1 MNRPHSPGASVVAS
15 YPSLNLKSLRLQPQ
29 YEGYFDD
36 APISPVAS
44 VPDSAQTGTD
54 QDPVR
59 CAPGEHAPSP
69 TATTTCQ
76 PTRHDMLGGTLQPT
90 DLVAFATATA
100 ACSGVLQL
108 QQQHLLCALAALNR
122 QQQQG
127 SQLKARLHAAETE
140 CEALRKRISARHFL
154 SPYPQQP
161 QAHPHPSSAPDIDA
175 APSLGR
181 PSSSQLPGS
190 GSLRPDRPSAAHGL
204 PAKSSTRSLGTFSI
218 HSCHSWGSVF
228 DAAAAQ
234 EFADGSSTLL
244 GPGPAQYARA
254 RALLDSPS
262 RSVASSSDASPAGS
276 PSATRDGSLL
286 TSTSGGS
293 GITGMGRM
301 SSCMSASVGSI
312 SQALALAASG
322 LPPPQMSTPPPSPKA
337 AVSTADAACQAD
349 PDELVAREHAV
360 QLQLKQQNA
369 ELVQTVAALRAQLEA
384 AQARA
389 AAADQVAAEA
399 RAGAEAAA
407 ACLAAAQGRAAEAER
422 AVSGLQ
428 MGLEEQCRLVT
439 GQVLAEAAAR
449 RMQLPGC
456 GLDLVDCVV
465 EAMGGGGPE
474 VEVVARGRV
483 ADVFRVPDP
492 RGPNGIAMRRAPG
505 TAVSPPGF
513 GDAVCTAGVS
523 GAAAVA
529 SSDQGAVD
537 LLCGCGGS
545 GGGQPCPSGSVAV
558 KVWKLRGWREAR
570 GLGQELV
577 NHLALQ
583 GTPAGRRMARLLGWR
598 CVPAPGDSE
607 YSMRLVAVYDWY
619 DSGSLDAVLDEL
631 LTEQL
636 DRHAVAE
643 AAGRRRE
650 AGAAGAEAAG
660 LVVDYLVGLLRCL
673 VPLHAARIVHND
685 VKGENCVL
693 AHPCDSMNSDDDG
706 TGSEEYT
713 DEEEGSDLGGERRNG
728 LRGLRSADLR
738 NALRIDAE
746 SHRMLPPGHCTLA
759 GSGMMTPPLQ
769 APEQDLGLERSWVC
783 LATDVYSVGVEAR
796 EQLQRVRPAARGRA
810 ARRLVALL
818 EAFAEAC
825 CAADPWDRPSAQQA
839 LELLEEGV
847 RW

>member
-1 MNRPHSPGASVVAS
+1 MSRPHSPVASVVAPF
-15 YPSLNLKSLRLQPQ
+15 PSLNLKSLRLQPQ
-29 YEGYFDD
+29 YEGYFNG
-36 APISPVAS
+36 APISPVAT

-54 QDPVR
+54 QDPVL
-59 CAPGEHAPSP
+59 CIPGQHVPFP
-69 TATTTCQ
+69 TAAKTYQ
-76 PTRHDMLGGTLQPT
+76 PAGD
-90 DLVAFATATA
+90 DLPGSSLFAFATATA
-100 ACSGVLQL
+100 ACSSVLQR
-108 QQQHLLCALAALNR
+108 QQQQLLCALAALHR

-127 SQLKARLHAAETE
+127 AQLKARLHAAEAE
-140 CEALRKRISARHFL
+140 REALRKRTGARHL
-154 SPYPQQP
+154 LNPYPQQL
-161 QAHPHPSSAPDIDA
+161 QAHAHPSAAPGNDA
-175 APSLGR
+175 APNLGR
-181 PSSSQLPGS
+181 PSPSQLPGS
-190 GSLRPDRPSAAHGL
+190 GSLRPGRLPPAHSL
-204 PAKSSTRSLGTFSI
+204 PARSSTRSLGTFSI

-228 DAAAAQ
+228 DAVAAQ
-234 EFADGSSTLL
+234 ELADGSNPLL
-244 GPGPAQYARA
+244 SPAAGPAQYARA

-286 TSTSGGS
+286 TSTSGSS
-293 GITGMGRM
+293 GTTSMGRM

-322 LPPPQMSTPPPSPKA
+322 LPPPQMSTLPPSPKA
-337 AVSTADAACQAD
+337 AVTTADAACQAD
-349 PDELVAREHAV
+349 PDELVVRERAI
-360 QLQLKQQNA
+360 QLELKQQNA
-369 ELVQTVAALRAQLEA
+369 QLMQMVGALRAQLEA

-389 AAADQVAAEA
+389 AAAEQVAAEA
-399 RAGAEAAA
+399 RSAAEAAA
-407 ACLAAAQGRAAEAER
+407 ACVAAAEARAAAAER

-428 MGLEEQCRLVT
+428 LGLEEQCRLVT

-465 EAMGGGGPE
+465 EAMGGGGAE

-492 RGPNGIAMRRAPG
+492 RGPNGMAMRRASG
-505 TAVSPPGF
+505 TAASPPGF
-513 GDAVCTAGVS
+513 GDVACSAGVRNV
-523 GAAAVA
+523 AATA
-529 SSDQGAVD
+529 SSEQGAVD

-583 GTPAGRRMARLLGWR
+583 GTPAGLRMARLLGWR

-607 YSMRLVAVYDWY
+607 YGMRLVAVYDWY

-636 DRHAVAE
+636 DRHAAAE

-650 AGAAGAEAAG
+650 AGAAAAEAAG

-673 VPLHAARIVHND
+673 VPLHAARVVHND

-693 AHPCDSMNSDDDG
+693 AHPCNSMDSDGDG
-706 TGSEEYT
+706 TDSDEYT
-713 DEEEGSDLGGERRNG
+713 DEEEGSDMGGERRNG
-728 LRGLRSADLR
+728 LRGVCSVDLR

-746 SHRMLPPGHCTLA
+746 SHRVLPPGHCTLA

-769 APEQDLGLERSWVC
+769 APEQDLGRERSWVC

-796 EQLQRVRPAARGRA
+796 EQLQRVRPAACGRA

-839 LELLEEGV
+839 LELLEEGE